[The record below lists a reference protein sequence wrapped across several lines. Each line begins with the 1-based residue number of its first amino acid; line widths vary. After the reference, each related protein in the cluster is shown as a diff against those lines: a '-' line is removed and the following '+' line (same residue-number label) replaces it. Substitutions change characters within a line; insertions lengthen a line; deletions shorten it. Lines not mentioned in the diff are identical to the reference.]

1 MFRGNIG
8 QNSTRIDPSKLSQVP
23 LPGDLL
29 ADLQDAFSFYDKE
42 ESGYITMAHFR
53 NILHNFGF
61 HRMTKKEIDDELKRA
76 DPQFLNRASVDFD
89 TVKFVIGYRW
99 NRGGKDEESREA
111 FRLFDKRERNYITT
125 NELKSV
131 LSNYLEFPVSEQDIN
146 DFMLET
152 DPNGTGQVAF
162 KDFSKLY
169 LS

>member
-1 MFRGNIG
+1 MRNNAGMNA
-8 QNSTRIDPSKLSQVP
+8 TRIDPSKLGQVP
-23 LPGDLL
+23 LPGDML

-42 ESGYITMAHFR
+42 DSGYITIAHFR

-61 HRMTKKEIDDELKRA
+61 HRMSKKEIDDELKKA
-76 DPQFLNRASVDFD
+76 DSQFLSRTSVDFD

-111 FRLFDKRERNYITT
+111 FRLFDKRERNYITV
-125 NELKSV
+125 NEIKSV

-146 DFMLET
+146 DFMAEC
-152 DPNGTGQVAF
+152 DQNGTSQVAY